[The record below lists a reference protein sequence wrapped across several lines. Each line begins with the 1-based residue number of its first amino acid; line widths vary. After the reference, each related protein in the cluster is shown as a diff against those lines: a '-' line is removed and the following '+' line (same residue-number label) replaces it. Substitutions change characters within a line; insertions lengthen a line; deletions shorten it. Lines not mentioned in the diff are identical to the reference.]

1 LTKIKKGI
9 KIQAG
14 ITKTAKVLSKT
25 RSFFQRKITM
35 KSSSDAK
42 SKDQTTDG
50 ANAKTADPSVISSI
64 PQLAITALAIA
75 NATDT
80 ILRNAGNEFGL
91 ADWALLNAL
100 AAQST
105 PQPMGRLIVSLGVT
119 RQRVQKQIDDLQ
131 KAELVNVEGAADDKR
146 VKNVTLTDAG
156 RRALLATSNSL
167 TDQLSKNQEFGE
179 MKNLVAVQRR
189 LSRVALT
196 LSRMM
201 RAEVQA
207 TGAAKKAAKLSAVKT
222 K

>member
-1 LTKIKKGI
+1 
-9 KIQAG
+9 
-14 ITKTAKVLSKT
+14 
-25 RSFFQRKITM
+25 M
-35 KSSSDAK
+35 KSSSDVK

-64 PQLAITALAIA
+64 PHLAITALAIA

-156 RRALLATSNSL
+156 RRTLLATSNSL

-207 TGAAKKAAKLSAVKT
+207 TVAAKKAAKLSAVKT